1 MQLAAKITF
10 DAVEPDGDDERLH
23 DRTKVRLAAEIHD
36 PAQIVRTI
44 TVHDLSADGF
54 SAIVDQPLPVA
65 QQFEVTLSDTV
76 SCFARVVRQDRQHVA
91 ARFVT
96 SLTPGELRRAISAS
110 TVQWADF
117 APPQPFVRATGTA
130 FDPAVVAEDTRW
142 PRPVRAALIIGLP
155 IVMWSML
162 LAVIR

>member
-10 DAVEPDGDDERLH
+10 DAVEPDGDDERLN
-23 DRTKVRLAAEIHD
+23 DRTKVRLAAEIHE
-36 PAQIVRTI
+36 PAQIVRSI

-54 SAIVDQPLPVA
+54 SAIVDQAPPVG
-65 QQFEVTLSDTV
+65 QQFQVMLSDMV
-76 SCFARVVRQDRQHVA
+76 SCVARVVRQDRQHIA
-91 ARFVT
+91 ARFAT
-96 SLTPGELRRAISAS
+96 SLTPDELRRVISAS
-110 TVQWADF
+110 SVQWGDF

-130 FDPAVVAEDTRW
+130 SGAAVVDQDTRW

-155 IVMWSML
+155 IVLWSML